1 MAWRHTQVLL
11 AATTAA
17 FALVAGASNAVAFE
31 CSTGSAQG
39 GLHDG
44 LGYDWSTNDNG
55 EIFDGSGDAYDGYGD
70 LKVTRATSTFTYGPP
85 DPKACS
91 AEAGGRQ
98 IIFPS
103 DEITTGPLSGL
114 VLSRKLYVPATGL
127 AFARMLLSVTNA
139 TGAPITPDQVLFD
152 GDNLGSD
159 GDTQVVGSSSG
170 DGVMDAT
177 DAWSATNDTLTD
189 PQGDLNGDPALTHV
203 WAGEGT
209 VARKPDVVTQSGDQ
223 LDFGFTTPTI
233 APGQTF
239 SFIVVEAQRGSS
251 ADAVAAAQAL
261 SASPIELYA
270 GLTPAEIAQVVNFPA
285 DGDGDRDGRPN
296 SADNCPSAANPDQA
310 DLDRDGAGDVCDDD
324 IDGDG
329 ASNAEE
335 ALRGS
340 DPRKVDTD
348 GDGVNDKVDACPAT
362 FGRNANGCPGPERD
376 TTKPVVT
383 VKVPKS
389 LKHRTIGR
397 KAVAVKVTTNEA
409 ATVAGAL
416 IGTSRRAHVARA
428 GDLVLAEAKLR
439 TGTGTRT
446 LRLKVAK
453 KLADTIKSRRYR
465 LRIVLTVTD
474 ASGNATIVTR
484 TVKVR

>member
-1 MAWRHTQVLL
+1 
-11 AATTAA
+11 
-17 FALVAGASNAVAFE
+17 
-31 CSTGSAQG
+31 
-39 GLHDG
+39 
-44 LGYDWSTNDNG
+44 
-55 EIFDGSGDAYDGYGD
+55 
-70 LKVTRATSTFTYGPP
+70 
-85 DPKACS
+85 
-91 AEAGGRQ
+91 
-98 IIFPS
+98 
-103 DEITTGPLSGL
+103 
-114 VLSRKLYVPATGL
+114 
-127 AFARMLLSVTNA
+127 
-139 TGAPITPDQVLFD
+139 
-152 GDNLGSD
+152 
-159 GDTQVVGSSSG
+159 
-170 DGVMDAT
+170 
-177 DAWSATNDTLTD
+177 
-189 PQGDLNGDPALTHV
+189 V

-416 IGTSRRAHVARA
+416 IGTARRAHVARA